1 MESMIEDI
9 ISTHEQLAK
18 ELRFALATM
27 ERSNKIEEIHRKIIK
42 NQKRC
47 PHFDNNYNWA
57 IVNETCPYC
66 GFHFVGG
73 DR

>member
-1 MESMIEDI
+1 MINDI
-9 ISTHEQLAK
+9 IQTHEQLAK

-27 ERSNKIEEIHRKIIK
+27 ERSNKIDEIHRKIIE

-57 IVNETCPYC
+57 VVNDTCPYC
-66 GFHFVGG
+66 GFHFGRG
-73 DR
+73 DK

>member
-27 ERSNKIEEIHRKIIK
+27 ERSNKVEEIHQKIIE